1 MELIKNENIEANKNE
16 IEVLV
21 DAKTFDEAVN
31 NVYKRNSKKLTV
43 PGFRSGKAPRKII
56 ERKYGEDVFY
66 NDAIELVY
74 PKALDEAIKEAELD
88 VVAIDSLK
96 LIEVSAQKGF
106 SFKAVCILKP
116 KVELKEYKGIEVER
130 PIKMIDEKAVD
141 KRLQNMRERAGRL
154 ITVEDRAA
162 QDGDTVVI
170 DFEGFIDDV
179 PFKGGKAEKHTLK
192 LGSKSF
198 IPGFEYQIIGKNIGD
213 EFDVDVTFPKDYH
226 AKNLKGKQA
235 IFKCKL
241 HEIKMIELP
250 EEDDEFAK
258 DVSEF
263 DTLKELREDIKN
275 KLEAESKNAADM
287 SVDSELTNKLIE
299 NMKVDIP
306 EVMFENRVN
315 DLIRD
320 FEQQIS
326 VQGLTLDMYFKYTGS
341 DENGLRNQFRER
353 AEDQVKT
360 RLALEEIVSSE
371 NIEVSDEEL
380 ENEFKKLADK
390 YELELDKVKNMVS
403 AESLKMD
410 IAVEKAMK
418 LVRDNAKIT
427 EKIVEN

>member
-162 QDGDTVVI
+162 RDGDTVVI

>member
-1 MELIKNENIEANKNE
+1 MELIKNENIETNKNE

-31 NVYKRNSKKLTV
+31 NVYRRNSKRLTV

-56 ERKYGEDVFY
+56 EKRYGEDVFY

-96 LIEVSAQKGF
+96 LIEVSAQKGL
-106 SFKAVCILKP
+106 SFKAICILKP
-116 KVELKEYKGIEVER
+116 KVEIKEYKGIEVEK

-141 KRLQNMRERAGRL
+141 NIMQNMRERAGRL
-154 ITVEDRAA
+154 IAVEDRAA

-170 DFEGFIDDV
+170 DFEGSIDGI
-179 PFKGGKAEKHTLK
+179 PFEGGKADKQTLK

-198 IPGFEYQIIGKNIGD
+198 IPGFEDQIIGKNIGD

-226 AKNLKGKQA
+226 AKDLKGKQA

-263 DTLKELREDIKN
+263 DTLKELKEDIKN
-275 KLEAESKNAADM
+275 KLEAESKNVADM
-287 SVDSELTNKLIE
+287 AIDSELTNKLIE
-299 NMKVDIP
+299 NMKADIP

-315 DLIRD
+315 DLIGE
-320 FEQQIS
+320 FEQQLS
-326 VQGLTLDMYFKYTGS
+326 AQGLTLDMYFKYTGA
-341 DENGLRNQFRER
+341 DEDGLRNQFKER
-353 AEDQVKT
+353 AESQVKT

-371 NIEVSDEEL
+371 NIIVSDEEL
-380 ENEFKKLADK
+380 ENEFKKLADQYK
-390 YELELDKVKNMVS
+390 LELDKVKNMVS

-418 LVRDNAKIT
+418 LVRDSAKIT
-427 EKIVEN
+427 EKIVES

>member
-198 IPGFEYQIIGKNIGD
+198 IPGFEDQIIGKNIGD